1 MKNSIEIG
9 KTRDDPIKLY
19 DLCVLLSD
27 QITLHPAW
35 DTSSPACILFREIV
49 NALWSSLPQVVVID
63 LGGD

>member
-1 MKNSIEIG
+1 MENSIDIG
-9 KTRDDPIKLY
+9 KTRDDPIRLY

-35 DTSSPACILFREIV
+35 DVSSPAYIQFRNIV
-49 NALWSSLPQVVVID
+49 NTLWRSLPSVVVID